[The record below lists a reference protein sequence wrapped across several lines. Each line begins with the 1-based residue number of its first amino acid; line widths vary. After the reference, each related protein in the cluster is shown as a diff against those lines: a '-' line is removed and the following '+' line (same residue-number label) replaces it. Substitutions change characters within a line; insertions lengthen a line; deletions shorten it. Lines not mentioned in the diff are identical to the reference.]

1 MTHTS
6 RNLLVLALATAFL
19 APARAAGDD
28 ALYRDLGG
36 RPGIQRIVDGLV
48 TRVTADPRIA
58 AFFAKANL
66 EHLRESLS
74 AQVCAVSGG
83 PCAYEGPSMAV
94 AHQDME
100 IRKGHFNALVE
111 DLQQSMDAQG
121 VPFAVQNRL
130 LARLAPMHRDIVNT
144 GSGL

>member
-1 MTHTS
+1 MNLALRTS
-6 RNLLVLALATAFL
+6 LALAVVLASA
-19 APARAAGDD
+19 APAHAAGDD

-36 RPGIQRIVDGLV
+36 TPGIQRIVDGLV
-48 TRVTADPRIA
+48 TRATADPRIA
-58 AFFAKANL
+58 TFFAKTNL

-74 AQVCAVSGG
+74 TQVCMVSGG
-83 PCAYEGPSMAV
+83 PCAYDGPSMAV
-94 AHQDME
+94 THQDME

-130 LARLAPMHRDIVNT
+130 LARLAPMHRDIVNAP
-144 GSGL
+144 